1 MRVVTI
7 DHKVYSFDEL
17 SQEAKDRVIADEI
30 DFMVQVECSDVY
42 DSNGKIKPV
51 YRNSGIVKA
60 IKKSAAMQTPWFLGS
75 YIWDFCEK
83 LIMDGVRNNEYT
95 EQGEI
100 FREDKCS
107 E

>member
-7 DHKVYSFDEL
+7 DHEVYSFDEL

-30 DFMVQVECSDVY
+30 DFMVQVECSNVY
-42 DSNGKIKPV
+42 DSNGKIKPA

-60 IKKSAAMQTPWFLGS
+60 IKKSEEMMTPWFIGS

-83 LIMDGVRNNEYT
+83 LIMDRVRDREYT